1 MGRDAPRP
9 RRTRGLARADP
20 VRARARRGRLVHPAE
35 SGERSLLA
43 LQLLG
48 PAVRR
53 ARRAER
59 DLGLSRGRER
69 RVLAHDSAVRR
80 EQVLSSRGQPLDRD
94 AAGDGR
100 DDHRRRLRVPSAA
113 ARRLPRGSELVGART
128 PVPDRVGL
136 PAIPRVARAVPDV
149 DPARVLPPQLLG
161 RGRGQRARDR
171 GDGRA
176 HRRRS
181 HVHLDGLPALRLQLP
196 ARLGESPEERPARDR
211 RAHPGGRCA
220 PLRLHRGR
228 FQEGGRRGGG
238 EGLRQPG
245 RRPLVIA
252 YLSRRLA
259 WAVVLLFGITLA
271 VFLVV
276 HLSGDPTALYVGPEG
291 TRQDYE
297 MVRAALGFDRPL
309 PEQYGR
315 FLLRAVQGDFGRS
328 LRHQQP
334 TLPLVLTRFPATL
347 KLALVAMALA
357 VALALP
363 LGILSAL
370 RRNSVL
376 DTFAMAF
383 ALSGQCMPTFW
394 LGILL
399 ILVFAVQLRWVP
411 VYGGEGLAALALPA
425 LTLGVWAMARTA
437 RITRSS
443 MLEVLHQDFLRTARA
458 KGISE
463 WGVILRH
470 ALRNGAIPIVTAI
483 GLELGNL
490 LGGAVITEAVFAYP
504 GVGRLAV
511 EAVVNKDVPLLQ
523 AVVFTVAASLILLN
537 AAIDLLYMALDPRVR
552 LA

>member
-1 MGRDAPRP
+1 M
-9 RRTRGLARADP
+9 
-20 VRARARRGRLVHPAE
+20 
-35 SGERSLLA
+35 
-43 LQLLG
+43 
-48 PAVRR
+48 
-53 ARRAER
+53 
-59 DLGLSRGRER
+59 
-69 RVLAHDSAVRR
+69 
-80 EQVLSSRGQPLDRD
+80 
-94 AAGDGR
+94 
-100 DDHRRRLRVPSAA
+100 
-113 ARRLPRGSELVGART
+113 
-128 PVPDRVGL
+128 
-136 PAIPRVARAVPDV
+136 
-149 DPARVLPPQLLG
+149 
-161 RGRGQRARDR
+161 
-171 GDGRA
+171 
-176 HRRRS
+176 
-181 HVHLDGLPALRLQLP
+181 
-196 ARLGESPEERPARDR
+196 
-211 RAHPGGRCA
+211 
-220 PLRLHRGR
+220 
-228 FQEGGRRGGG
+228 
-238 EGLRQPG
+238 
-245 RRPLVIA
+245 RPLCYVPLVLG

-297 MVRAALGFDRPL
+297 IVRAALGFDRPL
-309 PEQYGR
+309 AEQYGR
-315 FLLRAVQGDFGRS
+315 FLVRAVQGDFGRS

-347 KLALVAMALA
+347 KLALAAMALA
-357 VALALP
+357 VAVALP

-370 RRNSVL
+370 RRNSPL
-376 DTFAMAF
+376 DTVAMTL
-383 ALSGQCMPTFW
+383 ALAGQCMPTFW

-411 VYGGEGLAALALPA
+411 VYGGEGLASLALPA

-443 MLEVLHQDFLRTARA
+443 MIEILPQDFLRTARA
-458 KGISE
+458 KGIAE
-463 WGVILRH
+463 RHVILRH

-523 AVVFTVAASLILLN
+523 AVVFSVAASLILLN
-537 AAIDLLYMALDPRVR
+537 GVIDVLYMLLDPRVR